1 MTVAHAAHNS
11 AFRRALNAKVTV
23 ITHVPTDEALDIV
36 VCSRML
42 AQGTI
47 AVPTLTMMEGVV
59 NNLKPPGRSYA
70 TARNSVQAMHTAGV
84 TILAGTDSN
93 MQKGVPANV
102 MHGEDCAE
110 EYCKRLNW
118 ISVEPKS
125 GTCWKCKVAAGKIA
139 GGNAYNGP
147 SQQTSHT
154 AGSGMQAGQGS
165 TSHSSGT
172 GGYAT
177 QPASTSYAAH
187 SDYFPASQAVSR
199 ACGSGMHASQGS
211 IS

>member
-102 MHGEDCAE
+102 MHGESMHHELELLVDAGLTTLE
-110 EYCKRLNW
+110 ALKSATSLPANYFGLGDRGIIAVGKRADLLLLTEDPIADIKATRSIQKVWCKG
-118 ISVEPKS
+118 VEVE
-125 GTCWKCKVAAGKIA
+125 GV
-139 GGNAYNGP
+139 
-147 SQQTSHT
+147 
-154 AGSGMQAGQGS
+154 
-165 TSHSSGT
+165 
-172 GGYAT
+172 
-177 QPASTSYAAH
+177 
-187 SDYFPASQAVSR
+187 
-199 ACGSGMHASQGS
+199 
-211 IS
+211 